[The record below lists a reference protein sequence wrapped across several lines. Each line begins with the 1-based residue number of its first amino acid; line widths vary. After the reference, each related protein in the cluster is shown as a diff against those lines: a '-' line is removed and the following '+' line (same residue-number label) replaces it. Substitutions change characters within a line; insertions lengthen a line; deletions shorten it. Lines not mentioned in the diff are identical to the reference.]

1 MLYWDHVYGS
11 GNKGGICVITFITF
25 LIIILLGYILI
36 SHFILKRKLHIK
48 EIRLHIFS
56 KNRNKLLLKIEI
68 ILLIGFLVSSLIFI
82 NMFVDHDYY
91 PFIPGFIFLFLI
103 LVECITFVELW
114 LYHREER
121 AYYYSLSA
129 AIMYLLIFI
138 STFFINDFS

>member
-1 MLYWDHVYGS
+1 M
-11 GNKGGICVITFITF
+11 ITFIILT
-25 LIIILLGYILI
+25 IIILLLSTFIDE
-36 SHFILKRKLHIK
+36 FILKRKLHIK

-56 KNRNKLLLKIEI
+56 KNRNKLLLYIEI
-68 ILLIGFLVSSLIFI
+68 ILLISFLVFGLIFL
-82 NMFVDHDYY
+82 NMFADHDYY

-129 AIMYLLIFI
+129 AIIFLLLFI
-138 STFFINDFS
+138 STFFINYFS

>member
-1 MLYWDHVYGS
+1 
-11 GNKGGICVITFITF
+11 GICMITFITF

-36 SHFILKRKLHIK
+36 SHFILKRMLHIK

-56 KNRNKLLLKIEI
+56 KNKNKLLLNIEI
-68 ILLIGFLVSSLIFI
+68 NLLISFLVLVLIFL
-82 NMFVDHDYY
+82 NMFSDHDYY

>member
-1 MLYWDHVYGS
+1 M
-11 GNKGGICVITFITF
+11 ITFITF

-56 KNRNKLLLKIEI
+56 KNRNKLLLNIEI
-68 ILLIGFLVSSLIFI
+68 ILLISFLVFGLIFI
-82 NMFVDHDYY
+82 NMFAAHDDS
-91 PFIPGFIFLFLI
+91 PFIPRFIFLLFFLT
-103 LVECITFVELW
+103 ECIRGAELW

-129 AIMYLLIFI
+129 AIIFLLLFI

>member
-1 MLYWDHVYGS
+1 M
-11 GNKGGICVITFITF
+11 ITFIILTIF
-25 LIIILLGYILI
+25 ILLLATFIDE
-36 SHFILKRKLHIK
+36 FILRRKLHIK

-56 KNRNKLLLKIEI
+56 KNKNKLLLNIEI
-68 ILLIGFLVSSLIFI
+68 ILLISFLVFGLIFL
-82 NMFVDHDYY
+82 NMFADHDYY